1 MMELEMRENTAAVI
15 LAAGLGKR
23 MKSDLPKVLHKLKG
37 KYLVDHVIDNAKKAG
52 IEKIVLVIG
61 YKHELIREKLAGRGV
76 EFVIQQPQ
84 RGTGHAVQTAM
95 PVLGDFTGDLLVL
108 CGDMPLVSP
117 STIARLLNERRNTQS
132 AAVVL
137 SVRLDDPGRYG
148 RIVRDKAGFLKAIVE
163 YRDADKETRRINE
176 VNTGS
181 YCFNYSDL
189 ASVLSLLSSENAQS
203 EYYLTDTISL
213 FNGKGLK
220 VSALV
225 SDNPDEGLG
234 VNSKE
239 ELARMELVFREQLN

>member
-1 MMELEMRENTAAVI
+1 MMKSEIYDNTAAVI

-23 MKSDLPKVLHKLKG
+23 MNSDLPKVLHKLNG
-37 KYLVDHVIDNAKKAG
+37 KYLVDHVIDNVKKAG

-61 YKHELIREKLAGRGV
+61 YKHKLVREELTDRGV

-95 PVLGDFTGDLLVL
+95 PALGDFDGDLLVL
-108 CGDMPLVSP
+108 CGDMPLISP
-117 STIARLLNERRNTQS
+117 STITRLLDERRKTQS

-137 SVRLDDPGRYG
+137 SVKLDDPEKYG

-163 YRDADKETRRINE
+163 YRDADEETRHINE
-176 VNTGS
+176 ANTGS
-181 YCFNYSDL
+181 YCFNFSDL
-189 ASVLSLLSSENAQS
+189 APVLSLLKSENTQS

-213 FNGKGLK
+213 FNTKGLK

-225 SDNPDEGLG
+225 SDNPHEGLG
-234 VNSKE
+234 INSQE
-239 ELARMELVFREQLN
+239 ELARMELAFKEQLK